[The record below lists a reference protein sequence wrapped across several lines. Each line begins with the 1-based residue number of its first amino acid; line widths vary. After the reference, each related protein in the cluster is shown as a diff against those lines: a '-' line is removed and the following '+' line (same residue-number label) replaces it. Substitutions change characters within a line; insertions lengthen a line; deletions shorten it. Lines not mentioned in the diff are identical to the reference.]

1 MGGEERGGEGLL
13 NVLKCTGG
21 PCAVLGGNFGFGCV
35 NELCVWWVGEG
46 NGLLPPI
53 RQGAKR
59 SGRSALSEICSC
71 RFGRVI
77 SCFRPRA
84 SVVSYTLHSE
94 RTSARYM
101 GRAWPASMPLSSR
114 AVTELMRAGGP
125 CAVLGGNFCLGF
137 VSGVALPPPFRQGA
151 RISDRGA
158 LWDSFSCLLGKVI
171 SYFRFWAL
179 TASNTV

>member
-1 MGGEERGGEGLL
+1 M
-13 NVLKCTGG
+13 
-21 PCAVLGGNFGFGCV
+21 
-35 NELCVWWVGEG
+35 NELCVWGVGEG
-46 NGLLPPI
+46 NGLLPPM

-59 SGRSALSEICSC
+59 CGWGALSESCSC

-84 SVVSYTLHSE
+84 SVVSNTLYSE

-137 VSGVALPPPFRQGA
+137 VSGVALLPPFRKGA
-151 RISDRGA
+151 RISDGGA

-171 SYFRFWAL
+171 SYFRFS
-179 TASNTV
+179 ASAASKTL